1 MQKRREKLKILNNE
15 IIKKKNLVSEKS
27 HRVTVFAE
35 LISFKGFK
43 LNRNSARGLLLG
55 SLFSLTRLNYRS
67 GNSDLLGEITT
78 SLKKK
83 VQKKF
88 YKRFLIKQSS
98 IRLTSMISLAK
109 IQAYNVSVIQGI
121 LHFKFSSRNNSIT
134 TLTDL
139 SGNVKACCSGGLAG
153 FKGSNKSTKYAKDV
167 IIQQLISKSKVLGY
181 SKVILHFIG
190 ARRMRRKIIKMLRK
204 AKIRVVAINILSR
217 SPHNGCRSPKIR
229 RI

>member
-15 IIKKKNLVSEKS
+15 IIKKKSLVSEKS

-98 IRLTSMISLAK
+98 IRLTLRANNTNS
-109 IQAYNVSVIQGI
+109 VSGCVGYPKRLLLRDFI
-121 LHFKFSSRNNSIT
+121 LFLFCH
-134 TLTDL
+134 
-139 SGNVKACCSGGLAG
+139 
-153 FKGSNKSTKYAKDV
+153 
-167 IIQQLISKSKVLGY
+167 
-181 SKVILHFIG
+181 
-190 ARRMRRKIIKMLRK
+190 
-204 AKIRVVAINILSR
+204 
-217 SPHNGCRSPKIR
+217 
-229 RI
+229 